1 MTFLKSRHLIIVDMT
16 STCLVKE
23 TLPRVFDLLQRVG
36 CRVKDDTYLQCFA
49 TQLATFFHG
58 VEAKS
63 ERGSLAEDTGLL
75 RFLRRSL
82 VDDNAACRDFAYL
95 LMEKLCL
102 EVEAVALAFR
112 PERDLDK
119 PATTSALAFL
129 NR

>member
-1 MTFLKSRHLIIVDMT
+1 MT

-58 VEAKS
+58 VEAKA
-63 ERGSLAEDTGLL
+63 ERESLAEDTGLL

-82 VDDNAACRDFAYL
+82 VDDDNAACRDFAYL

-102 EVEAVALAFR
+102 EVEPVAVAFS

-119 PATTSALAFL
+119 AATTSALAFL

>member
-1 MTFLKSRHLIIVDMT
+1 MT
-16 STCLVKE
+16 STCQVKE

-58 VEAKS
+58 VEAKG
-63 ERGSLAEDTGLL
+63 ERESLAEDTGLL
-75 RFLRRSL
+75 RFLSRSL
-82 VDDNAACRDFAYL
+82 IDDNACRDFAYL

-102 EVEAVALAFR
+102 EVEAVAAAFR